1 MQIYKK
7 ILLLVIIIITTIII
21 VRLLRRRA
29 EIKNPKNEPSKEPM
43 TNLISMMNTTN
54 MNLSLNQYFVKSSW
68 NSAYDYSKNIMDLA
82 MLKTVLKRGC
92 RFIDM
97 EIYSIDKK
105 PVVAF
110 SSQPTNYNVIE
121 SNNSLPL
128 AEVLTMVN
136 QTAFISVPNP
146 KDPLLIQMRFKS
158 ELWEMY
164 HNVPDI
170 IQKSIGNGVYIAGPE
185 TTSASIH
192 HSQLSL
198 FAGKIILILDI
209 VNSSPTLQK
218 YIQDKTDSSKN
229 FNKYFADRTT
239 NDYSGIYSIP
249 NTQLLQAQTAPPTIK
264 ENIYVQY
271 TNKTGNEKQMQESH
285 PDISTSSKIANITDP
300 SPFIRDYGINILP
313 YRFYMDDT
321 GLTNYEELFSKNG
334 NVAFLPMSTLL
345 LYLKNRKIVST

>member
-7 ILLLVIIIITTIII
+7 ILLLLTIII
-21 VRLLRRRA
+21 ATIILVRLLRRRA
-29 EIKNPKNEPSKEPM
+29 EIKNPRPESPKEPM

-54 MNLSLNQYFVKSSW
+54 MNLSLNQYCVKSSW
-68 NSAYDYSKNIMDLA
+68 NSAYDYSKNAMDLA

-110 SSQPTNYNVIE
+110 SSQPTNYNIIE

-128 AEVLTMVN
+128 EEILTTIN
-136 QTAFISVPNP
+136 QTAFSIAPNP

-164 HNVPDI
+164 KNVPDI
-170 IQKSIGNGVYIAGPE
+170 IKNTIGNAAYTKP
-185 TTSASIH
+185 TSIPTIH
-192 HSQLSL
+192 NQPLST
-198 FAGKIILILDI
+198 FSGKIVFILDI

-218 YIQDKTDSSKN
+218 YIQDKTEASKK
-229 FNKYFADRTT
+229 FNNYFADNTS
-239 NDYSGIYSIP
+239 NDFSGIYTIANP
-249 NTQLLQAQTAPPTIK
+249 QLLQAQTAPPTIK
-264 ENIYVQY
+264 EGIFVQY
-271 TNKTGNEKQMQESH
+271 TNKNGNNNQLQESY
-285 PDISTSSKIANITDP
+285 PDISTSSKIANPVDP

-345 LYLKNRKIVST
+345 LYLKNRKIV